1 MKGVGA
7 PDTER
12 ETERET
18 SVWVCVCVSVC
29 VRVGAHIQA
38 LMYDIVQNSIS
49 KFLCYFMSEETPA
62 LYISFQAQISL
73 PLSRLPSVCFV
84 ND

>member
-1 MKGVGA
+1 M
-7 PDTER
+7 
-12 ETERET
+12 
-18 SVWVCVCVSVC
+18 SVRVCEC
-29 VRVGAHIQA
+29 VRVRVGVHIQA

-73 PLSRLPSVCFV
+73 PLSLSHTHTLSLFLSLPLSRLPSVCFV